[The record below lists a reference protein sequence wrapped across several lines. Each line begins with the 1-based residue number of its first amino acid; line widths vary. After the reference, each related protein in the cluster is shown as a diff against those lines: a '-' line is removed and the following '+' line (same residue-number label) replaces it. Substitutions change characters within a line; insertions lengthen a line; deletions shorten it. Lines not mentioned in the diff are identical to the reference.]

1 MSRIGIFGG
10 SFNPIH
16 YGHIELG
23 RALCRADKVDQ
34 LWYVVSPLNPLKA
47 GDKDLASAE
56 DRLEMARAA
65 AAPFPELQVSDI
77 EFSLPSPSYMAHT
90 LAYLQVMYPSDEFIL
105 VIGADNWL
113 SFPRWYHS
121 EEILAR
127 HQILVYPRPGYD
139 LPDDLPVNVTQVNTP
154 LYNVSATE
162 IRALLEEGKDTGR
175 LIPPQVM
182 RIIRKKHLYGV

>member
-1 MSRIGIFGG
+1 MGRIGIFGG

-23 RALCRADKVDQ
+23 RALCRERRVDQ

-47 GDKDLASAE
+47 GDKDLAAPE
-56 DRLEMARAA
+56 DRLDMARAA

-77 EFSLPSPSYMAHT
+77 EFSLPQPSYMAHT
-90 LAYLQVMYPSDEFIL
+90 LAWLRVMYPADEFVL

-113 SFPRWYHS
+113 NFPRWYHS
-121 EEILAR
+121 EEILATHR
-127 HQILVYPRPGYD
+127 ILVYPRPGYE
-139 LPDDLPVNVTQVNTP
+139 LPDDLPVNVTKVDTP
-154 LYNVSATE
+154 LYNVSATQ
-162 IRALLEEGKDTGR
+162 IRTLLEEGRDTGE

-182 RIIRKKHLYGV
+182 RIIRRRHLYGV